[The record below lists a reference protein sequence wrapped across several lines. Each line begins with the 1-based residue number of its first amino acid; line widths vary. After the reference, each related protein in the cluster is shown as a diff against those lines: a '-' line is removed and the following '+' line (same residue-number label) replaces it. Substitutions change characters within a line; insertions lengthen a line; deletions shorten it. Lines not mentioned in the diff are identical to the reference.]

1 MSKII
6 VSTVVIAQFDRK
18 AISEQASKWIE
29 ETIKPEYTDN
39 ELKEHLYNP
48 NEFDEHFFDMPEEIQ
63 EDIARVIAV
72 CEKKRAGLFRMIS
85 V

>member
-18 AISEQASKWIE
+18 AISEEASNWIE
-29 ETIKPEYTDN
+29 KNIKPEYTDN

-48 NEFDEHFFDMPEEIQ
+48 NEFDEHPDIPETVSPYLIR
-63 EDIARVIAV
+63 IVKICFA
-72 CEKKRAGLFRMIS
+72 KRAGLFRMIS